1 MYNANLCWTAFDLP
15 CSSIELSYLELSFSP
30 FVLGILCGL
39 LSVRKRCFRGNIE
52 EKKMTDNNI
61 TSLTETLLGNFCLVS
76 NAFNVAGGKGAK
88 SFVDRCISYIGENA
102 IECVKTNSFLN
113 LPKDALVKLISSDC
127 VCSGFHTVFLLC

>member
-1 MYNANLCWTAFDLP
+1 LKKEDDINLFHA
-15 CSSIELSYLELSFSP
+15 
-30 FVLGILCGL
+30 
-39 LSVRKRCFRGNIE
+39 
-52 EKKMTDNNI
+52 DNNV
-61 TSLTETLLGNFCLVS
+61 TLLTETILGNFYLVC

-127 VCSGFHTVFLLC
+127 VC